1 MLPHCLKCRKRTECK
16 NPKVVRTNNLRII
29 LLSKFTVCDSKESK
43 FLKEEEASELSS
55 SLGIKFL
62 S

>member
-1 MLPHCLKCRKRTECK
+1 MLPHCLKCRKRTESK
-16 NPKVVRTNNLRII
+16 NPKVVRINNLRII
-29 LLSKFTVCDSKESK
+29 HLSKFTVCDSKKSK
-43 FLKEEEASELSS
+43 FLKEEETSELSS